1 MIMDTQLEEMRQQ
14 MAVLKEKLEKQEIIN
29 DQLMRNTIGTKLRK
43 FKVEQRRKIIFIV
56 LGLIYI
62 PAILYYLL
70 HTALWFIIL
79 TVVFFAGAGLYDT
92 YYTWGINDEDLQ
104 NKRLLETR
112 ERIIVMKRMNARWL
126 WFSIPFV
133 IVWFILFVW
142 QVYSNDSELHA
153 AGGTTPLIIGA
164 VVGGVIGGLIGM
176 AKYKKQQRRA
186 TELIEEIEELT
197 KCDEIL

>member
-14 MAVLKEKLEKQEIIN
+14 MAVLKEKLEKQEIVN

-43 FKVEQRRKIIFIV
+43 IKVEQRRKIIFII

-70 HTALWFIIL
+70 HTDLWFIIL

-92 YYTWGINDEDLQ
+92 YYTWDINDEDLQ

-153 AGGTTPLIIGA
+153 AGGTLPLIIGA
-164 VVGGVIGGLIGM
+164 VVGGVVGSLIGM

-197 KCDEIL
+197 K

>member
-1 MIMDTQLEEMRQQ
+1 MDTQLEEMRQQ
-14 MAVLKEKLEKQEIIN
+14 MAVLKEKLEKQEIVN

-62 PAILYYLL
+62 PAILHYLL
-70 HTALWFIIL
+70 HADLWFIIL
-79 TVVFFAGAGLYDT
+79 TVVFFAVAGLYDT

-153 AGGTTPLIIGA
+153 AGGTTPIVIGA

-186 TELIEEIEELT
+186 TELIEEIEELAR
-197 KCDEIL
+197 

>member
-1 MIMDTQLEEMRQQ
+1 MDTQLEEMRQQ

-43 FKVEQRRKIIFIV
+43 FKVEQRRKIIFII
-56 LGLIYI
+56 LGLLYV
-62 PAILYYLL
+62 PAILHYLL
-70 HTALWFIIL
+70 HTDLWF
-79 TVVFFAGAGLYDT
+79 TVVTVLFFAGAGIFDT

-142 QVYSNDSELHA
+142 QVYSNDSELQEL
-153 AGGTTPLIIGA
+153 GGTTPLIIGA

-176 AKYKKQQRRA
+176 VKYKKQQRRA

-197 KCDEIL
+197 K

>member
-1 MIMDTQLEEMRQQ
+1 MDTQLEEMRQQ

-43 FKVEQRRKIIFIV
+43 LKVEQRRKIIFII

-70 HTALWFIIL
+70 HTDLWFIIF
-79 TVVFFAGAGLYDT
+79 TVAFFAGAGLYDT
-92 YYTWGINDEDLQ
+92 YYTWGINAEDLQ

-133 IVWFILFVW
+133 AVWFVLFMW
-142 QVYSNDSELHA
+142 QIYTHESAFPTDSA
-153 AGGTTPLIIGA
+153 MPMVIGA
-164 VVGGVIGGLIGM
+164 VVGSVIGGLIGM
-176 AKYKKQQRRA
+176 TKYKKQQRRA
-186 TELIEEIEELT
+186 SELIEEIEELT
-197 KCDEIL
+197 K

>member
-1 MIMDTQLEEMRQQ
+1 MDTQLEEMRQQ

-43 FKVEQRRKIIFIV
+43 IKVEQRRKIIFII
-56 LGLIYI
+56 LGLLYV
-62 PAILYYLL
+62 PAILHYLL
-70 HTALWFIIL
+70 HTDLWF
-79 TVVFFAGAGLYDT
+79 TVVTVLFFAGAGIFDT

-142 QVYSNDSELHA
+142 QVYSNDSELQEL
-153 AGGTTPLIIGA
+153 GGTTPLIIGA

-176 AKYKKQQRRA
+176 VKYKKQQRRA
-186 TELIEEIEELT
+186 TELIEEIEELA
-197 KCDEIL
+197 K

>member
-1 MIMDTQLEEMRQQ
+1 MDTQLEEMRQQ

-43 FKVEQRRKIIFIV
+43 LKVEQRRKIIFII

-70 HTALWFIIL
+70 HTDLWFIIF

-92 YYTWGINDEDLQ
+92 YYTWGINAEDLQ

-133 IVWFILFVW
+133 FVWFALFVW
-142 QVYSNDSELHA
+142 QVYSHDSEFHTSS
-153 AGGTTPLIIGA
+153 GVTPLIIGA

-176 AKYKKQQRRA
+176 SKYKKQQRRA
-186 TELIEEIEELT
+186 SELIEEIEELT
-197 KCDEIL
+197 KQ

>member
-29 DQLMRNTIGTKLRK
+29 DQLMRKTIGTKLRK
-43 FKVEQRRKIIFIV
+43 LKVEQRRKIIFII

-70 HTALWFIIL
+70 HTDLWFIIF
-79 TVVFFAGAGLYDT
+79 TVGFFAGAGLYDT
-92 YYTWGINDEDLQ
+92 YYTWGINAEDLQ

-133 IVWFILFVW
+133 FVWFALFVW
-142 QVYSNDSELHA
+142 QVYSHDSELYA
-153 AGGTTPLIIGA
+153 SSGATPLIIGA

-176 AKYKKQQRRA
+176 SKYKKQQRRA
-186 TELIEEIEELT
+186 SELIEEIEELT
-197 KCDEIL
+197 KQ

>member
-43 FKVEQRRKIIFIV
+43 FKVEQRRKIIFII

-70 HTALWFIIL
+70 HADLWFIIV

-164 VVGGVIGGLIGM
+164 VVGGAIGGFIGM

-186 TELIEEIEELT
+186 TELIEEIEELAR
-197 KCDEIL
+197 